1 MQTHVWNAQ
10 NHHDDLARALRQG
23 NNAGAMRAHRELGR
37 CLDRCERCLRSF
49 GKEAAALDIENT
61 SKSQTTAG

>member
-1 MQTHVWNAQ
+1 
-10 NHHDDLARALRQG
+10 
-23 NNAGAMRAHRELGR
+23 MRAHRELGR

-49 GKEAAALDIENT
+49 GKEGAALDIENT